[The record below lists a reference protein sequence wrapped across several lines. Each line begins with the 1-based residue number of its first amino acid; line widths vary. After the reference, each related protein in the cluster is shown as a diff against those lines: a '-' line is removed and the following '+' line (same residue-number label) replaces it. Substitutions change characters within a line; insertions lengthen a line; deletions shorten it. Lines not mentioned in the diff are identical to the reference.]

1 MKKTI
6 SALTL
11 SLSLLLP
18 CVAFAKNNVVV
29 VATGGTIAGAGASS
43 TNSATYTAAKVPVDA
58 LLNAVPQI
66 QNLANV
72 TGVQAMQVASESITD
87 KELLSLARQVN
98 DLLKKPDVNGVVITH
113 GTDTLEETA
122 FFLNLVIH
130 SDKPIVLV
138 GSMRPSTAL
147 SADGPLNLYSAVA
160 LAADDSAK
168 GKGTF
173 VLMNDDIFA
182 ARDVTKGINI
192 HTNAFV
198 SQWGA
203 LGTLVEGKPYWFR
216 SSVKK
221 HTNNYL
227 FTGINSNNN
236 STFTRTDLS
245 LSVLSLLFTGCSEDN
260 DETTTTKT
268 PVVGEITGDIT
279 ANTNYVFGN
288 YTLKGIVKIKP
299 GVTDALFSHV
309 DIYHSLSKLVG
320 VKLNDNEAL
329 DSFNALP
336 VILGKSKKGRKVMLE
351 EAFTLGLREGDWK
364 YIHPVSSE
372 KPGWM
377 SNKKIETGLCRF

>member
-1 MKKTI
+1 MKKMI

-18 CVAFAKNNVVV
+18 CAAFAKNNVVV

-173 VLMNDDIFA
+173 VLMNDNIFA
-182 ARDVTKGINI
+182 ARDVSKTINI
-192 HTNAFV
+192 HTNAFM

-216 SSVKK
+216 NTAKRHNKSSEFNIENIKGDSLPLVQIVYGSGNMLPDAYTAYAKAGAK
-221 HTNNYL
+221 AIIHAGTGNGSVANYIVPTL
-227 FTGINSNNN
+227 I
-236 STFTRTDLS
+236 DLQKQGVQIIRS
-245 LSVLSLLFTGCSEDN
+245 SRVPQGFVLRNAEQPDDKYGWVVAHDLNPQKAKLLAALAL
-260 DETTTTKT
+260 TKT
-268 PVVGEITGDIT
+268 KDAKEIQRIFWD
-279 ANTNYVFGN
+279 Y
-288 YTLKGIVKIKP
+288 
-299 GVTDALFSHV
+299 
-309 DIYHSLSKLVG
+309 
-320 VKLNDNEAL
+320 
-329 DSFNALP
+329 
-336 VILGKSKKGRKVMLE
+336 
-351 EAFTLGLREGDWK
+351 
-364 YIHPVSSE
+364 
-372 KPGWM
+372 
-377 SNKKIETGLCRF
+377 

>member
-66 QNLANV
+66 QNIANV

-147 SADGPLNLYSAVA
+147 SADGPLNLYSAVQ
-160 LAADDSAK
+160 K
-168 GKGTF
+168 
-173 VLMNDDIFA
+173 
-182 ARDVTKGINI
+182 
-192 HTNAFV
+192 
-198 SQWGA
+198 
-203 LGTLVEGKPYWFR
+203 
-216 SSVKK
+216 VKE
-221 HTNNYL
+221 
-227 FTGINSNNN
+227 
-236 STFTRTDLS
+236 
-245 LSVLSLLFTGCSEDN
+245 LLYS
-260 DETTTTKT
+260 
-268 PVVGEITGDIT
+268 
-279 ANTNYVFGN
+279 
-288 YTLKGIVKIKP
+288 
-299 GVTDALFSHV
+299 
-309 DIYHSLSKLVG
+309 
-320 VKLNDNEAL
+320 
-329 DSFNALP
+329 
-336 VILGKSKKGRKVMLE
+336 
-351 EAFTLGLREGDWK
+351 
-364 YIHPVSSE
+364 
-372 KPGWM
+372 
-377 SNKKIETGLCRF
+377 